1 MRDEEDGGAGLAP
14 EAKQLV
20 AHEQPG
26 LLVERAEGLV
36 EEKQARARDE
46 GAGDAD
52 PLPHAAGELRRIRP
66 RKGHQPHERQRML
79 NPLADVRLGQ
89 PGPAQREG
97 GVVERREP
105 RKARVL
111 LEHDADAVRHT
122 SGDGTPFEGHRTRGW
137 ARKPGDDVEKRRLS
151 AAGGPDHGKEL
162 ALTQL
167 EAEGAERMD
176 RLLPLAWGIEAGHA
190 VKADLDAVAPHRR
203 PPVPAPVMPDATRRP
218 PGACRCGACR
228 PIPPPRFAAAR

>member
-66 RKGHQPHERQRML
+66 RKRHQPHERQRML
-79 NPLADVRLGQ
+79 HALADFRLGQ
-89 PGPAQREG
+89 SGTAQREG

-111 LEHDADAVRHT
+111 LEHDADTVRHAAR
-122 SGDGTPFEGHRTRGW
+122 DGTPFEGHRARGW
-137 ARKPGDDVEKRRLS
+137 ARKPGDDV
-151 AAGGPDHGKEL
+151 
-162 ALTQL
+162 
-167 EAEGAERMD
+167 
-176 RLLPLAWGIEAGHA
+176 
-190 VKADLDAVAPHRR
+190 
-203 PPVPAPVMPDATRRP
+203 
-218 PGACRCGACR
+218 
-228 PIPPPRFAAAR
+228 